1 MSQITVEQFKECIPK
16 SLHKN
21 VTAEFVDSLNT
32 VAVDA
37 EAARQ
42 FRDNL
47 VQYADVLNDGR
58 YKLLDYVNA
67 SLFVAFKMMGKTNLE
82 AWSLTFPSK
91 YQKKVAAGT
100 SDKDLHSYSSMYN
113 KGKLVQ
119 AVTERSMAVDHV
131 LFADVRHKAIKRQAE
146 LMMSDNEHVAQ
157 KAADSL
163 MNHLKAPETAKVD
176 IKVSSDSGVLSGLQD
191 TLLKLAE
198 QQKAMIESKAMS
210 AKTIAHQPILIEA
223 EEDE

>member
-1 MSQITVEQFKECIPK
+1 MSQLTVEQFKECIPK

-21 VTAEFVDSLNT
+21 VTVEFVDSLNN
-32 VAVDA
+32 VAVDE

-82 AWSLTFPSK
+82 AWSLTFPNK
-91 YQKKVAAGT
+91 YKKKVAQGT

-119 AVTERSMAVDHV
+119 AVSERSMAVDHV
-131 LFADVRHKAIKRQAE
+131 LFADVRHRAIKRQAE

-163 MNHLKAPETAKVD
+163 MNHLKSPESAKVD
-176 IKVSSDSGVLSGLQD
+176 IKVSNDSGVLAGLQD
-191 TLLKLAE
+191 TLLKMAQ
-198 QQKAMIESKAMS
+198 QQKEMIESRTMS
-210 AKTIAHQPILIEA
+210 VKDVAHQPILIEG
-223 EEDE
+223 EVDE